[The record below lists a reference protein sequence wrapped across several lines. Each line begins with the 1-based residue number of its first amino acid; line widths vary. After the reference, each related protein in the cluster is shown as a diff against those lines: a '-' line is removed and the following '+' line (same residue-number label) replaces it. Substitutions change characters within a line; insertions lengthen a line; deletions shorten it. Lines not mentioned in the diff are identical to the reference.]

1 MLVTRKEN
9 GDFTI
14 AKDPG
19 KQLCQEAQNLAV
31 AILWYVPD
39 MELLGEQGCAG
50 NFDMYQCFYNNYTDK
65 KYMIL
70 FGRDGDAFL
79 KGETI
84 LLEAQDLDDD
94 DRAELN
100 REQGVCA

>member
-14 AKDPG
+14 AKEPG
-19 KQLCQEAQNLAV
+19 EQLTQEEQNLAM
-31 AILWYVPD
+31 AILWHVPD

-50 NFDMYQCFYNNYTDK
+50 NFDMYQCFYNSYTDK

-70 FGRDGDAFL
+70 FGHDGDAFL

-84 LLEAQDLDDD
+84 LLEAQEMDAD
-94 DRAELN
+94 DRAELEKEV
-100 REQGVCA
+100 RA

>member
-1 MLVTRKEN
+1 MLVARKEN

-14 AKDPG
+14 AKEPG
-19 KQLCQEAQNLAV
+19 EQLSKEEQNLAI
-31 AILWYVPD
+31 AILLHVPD

-50 NFDMYQCFYNNYTDK
+50 NYDMYQYFYNCYTDK

-84 LLEAQDLDDD
+84 LLEAMEMDAD
-94 DRAELN
+94 DRAELDSGQ
-100 REQGVCA
+100 EACA